1 MAKKKTKKKSNR
13 WFFLGMFLYAL
24 VFLGAAA
31 YGLHWVWGELEAF
44 EEKEVY
50 KEQVTGNPIDDY
62 MAQLTVDHVLDGAV
76 AEVYATLNQDVQTEA
91 ECRQMLASYLTGE
104 FSRAKVMK
112 MGQTSESA
120 EISYDIYCGTHK
132 VGQVT
137 TSSHAEERYGFIVW
151 EITEEHFDLTNLVLK
166 EEMMGQVFTVTV
178 PHDHTV
184 SVNGV
189 ALDESYLIESGRQ
202 YELLA
207 EFYDDYELPTIVTYQ
222 AGPFMGDVEPVIT
235 NPAGEVVTID
245 ENTDW
250 NSFIDNCSAEET
262 SEIQDFLE
270 DFMASYVKFTSSNK
284 DTRYDAYNNVIKY
297 MVKNGELADR
307 MKRALDGLQYNH
319 IRNAY
324 LLSVTQNHCVNI
336 GNDRYM
342 VDITYVSNVDKYE
355 GYKEESINMKLIL
368 LNTENGLRAESYIIY

>member
-1 MAKKKTKKKSNR
+1 
-13 WFFLGMFLYAL
+13 
-24 VFLGAAA
+24 
-31 YGLHWVWGELEAF
+31 
-44 EEKEVY
+44 
-50 KEQVTGNPIDDY
+50 
-62 MAQLTVDHVLDGAV
+62 
-76 AEVYATLNQDVQTEA
+76 
-91 ECRQMLASYLTGE
+91 
-104 FSRAKVMK
+104 
-112 MGQTSESA
+112 
-120 EISYDIYCGTHK
+120 
-132 VGQVT
+132 
-137 TSSHAEERYGFIVW
+137 
-151 EITEEHFDLTNLVLK
+151 
-166 EEMMGQVFTVTV
+166 
-178 PHDHTV
+178 
-184 SVNGV
+184 
-189 ALDESYLIESGRQ
+189 
-202 YELLA
+202 
-207 EFYDDYELPTIVTYQ
+207 
-222 AGPFMGDVEPVIT
+222 MGDVEPVIT

>member
-1 MAKKKTKKKSNR
+1 MAKKTKKKSGR

-31 YGLHWVWGELEAF
+31 YGLHWVWGELVAL

-62 MAQLTVDHVLDGAV
+62 MSQLTLDHVLDGAV
-76 AEVYATLNQDVQTEA
+76 PAVYATLNQDVQTEE
-91 ECRQMLASYLTGE
+91 ECREMLASYLTGE
-104 FSRAKVMK
+104 FTRAKVLE
-112 MGQTSESA
+112 MGQTSEST
-120 EISYDIYCGTHK
+120 EIRYDIYCGTHK
-132 VGQVT
+132 VGRVT
-137 TSSHAEERYGFIVW
+137 TSSHEEERYGFTVW
-151 EITEEHFDLTNLVLK
+151 EVTEESFDLTNLVLK

-189 ALDESYLIESGRQ
+189 VLDESYIIESGKQ
-202 YELLA
+202 YEVLK
-207 EFYDDYELPTIVTYQ
+207 EFYEDYELPHIVTYQ

-250 NSFIDNCSAEET
+250 NSFVDNCSEEEIT
-262 SEIQDFLE
+262 QIQDFLE
-270 DFMASYVKFTSSNK
+270 DFLASYVKFTSSRDNRF
-284 DTRYDAYNNVIKY
+284 TAYRDVITY
-297 MVKNGELADR
+297 MVKNGALADR
-307 MKRALDGLQYNH
+307 MYRALDGLQYNH

-324 LLSVTQNHCVNI
+324 LLSVTQHHCVNI

-342 VDITYVSNVDKYE
+342 VDLTYVSNVDKYA
-355 GYKEESINMKLIL
+355 GYYEETINLKVIL
-368 LNTENGLRAESYIIY
+368 LNTKDGLRAEAMLIY